1 MVGRLRQLSE
11 PRLRKQAEIE
21 KSQTPVERDILVQW
35 LRILESMMG
44 LRPRQGNLRL
54 VFRFFSLMRGLSEI
68 SLSRPQPHH

>member
-1 MVGRLRQLSE
+1 MIGRLRQLSE
-11 PRLRKQAEIE
+11 PRLRKQAGIE
-21 KSQTPVERDILVQW
+21 KSQTSVERDILVQW

-54 VFRFFSLMRGLSEI
+54 VFRFFSLMRGLPEI